1 MGGQLVFMLATLL
14 FRCADDLKL
23 PLEGCWYKKKW
34 IARDGA
40 AEPSSDRVRI
50 HRLLSIPIV
59 SPVLRRFFR
68 ARLKARGQRRLSQYL
83 LKILGQQRR
92 DLAHAL
98 HAGPCQ
104 TMTAAQLTLGLLE
117 VAPDAETLKELE
129 ASVVQA
135 GQELRELY
143 EAQLCLFPEGQRQ
156 LYASLQIEVWKEDQL
171 LFELL
176 LAARKA
182 DPQLCVSQFGHE
194 LLLEFRKDEGPDK
207 ILQFIG
213 ALQARGDRIRRSG
226 ALVSVRA

>member
-1 MGGQLVFMLATLL
+1 MRIMLASLL
-14 FRCADDLKL
+14 FRCADDLQI

-34 IARDGA
+34 VARQHA
-40 AEPSSDRVRI
+40 PEPSVAPVRL
-50 HRLLSIPIV
+50 HRHV
-59 SPVLRRFFR
+59 SVAEESAVLGKLFR
-68 ARLKARGQRRLSQYL
+68 ARLKARGMRRLSERL

-117 VAPDAETLKELE
+117 VAPDVETLKDLE
-129 ASVVQA
+129 SSVVQA

-143 EAQLCLFPEGQRQ
+143 EAQLCLFPEGQKQ
-156 LYASLQIEVWKEDQL
+156 LYASLQIQLTRQDQL

-182 DPQLCVSQFGHE
+182 DPQLSVSQFEDE
-194 LLLEFRKDEGPDK
+194 LLLEFTKDEDPDK
-207 ILQFIG
+207 ISDFIG
-213 ALQARGDRIRRSG
+213 ALRARGDCVKRSG
-226 ALVSVRA
+226 ALVSVRALP